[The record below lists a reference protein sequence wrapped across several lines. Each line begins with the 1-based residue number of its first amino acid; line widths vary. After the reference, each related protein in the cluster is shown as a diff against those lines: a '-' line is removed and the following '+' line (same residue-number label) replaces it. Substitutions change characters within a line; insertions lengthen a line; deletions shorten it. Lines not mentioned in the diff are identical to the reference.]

1 MKHRRQLAQV
11 TDPRG
16 RLDVAAYRIAERV
29 LMRLESQRGLRGL
42 VENLL
47 PVVEGAIVDTL
58 PGRNLMDE
66 IPQELQAILHV
77 YMQNARLL

>member
-1 MKHRRQLAQV
+1 MRQRRKLSKV

-16 RLDVAAYRIAERV
+16 RLDVAAYRIAERILSQV
-29 LMRLESQRGLRGL
+29 ESQRGLRGL

-47 PVVEGAIVDTL
+47 PVVEEAILDTL
-58 PGRNLMDE
+58 PGRNLVDE